1 MMVHP
6 RNNRTLLFLI
16 VVLLL
21 TNGVML
27 YLITRPEPVKEPE
40 LTRNERSIKMVQD
53 ELGLTPAQTE
63 TYLSLREMRD
73 SLMKPHQYNLRAARL
88 ELIKLLQKDSVSD
101 ADLQA
106 SAQKVGAMQAPIE
119 MEYVNHF
126 RRMQKMLEPA
136 QKPKFDTLLQR
147 MVIRTTGA
155 GDSLQKATPA
165 PVN

>member
-16 VVLLL
+16 FVLLL

-27 YLITRPEPVKEPE
+27 YLITRPEPAKEPE

-53 ELGLTPAQTE
+53 ELGLTPVQTE
-63 TYLSLREMRD
+63 NYLSLREMRD
-73 SLMKPHQYNLRAARL
+73 SLIKPHQYNLRAAKQ
-88 ELIKLLQKDSVSD
+88 ELMLLLQKDSVSD

-106 SAQKVGAMQAPIE
+106 AAQKVGAMQAPIE

-126 RRMQKMLEPA
+126 RRMKNMLESE
-136 QKPKFDTLLQR
+136 QKPRFDTLLQR
-147 MVIRTTGA
+147 MVMRATGA
-155 GDSLQKATPA
+155 GDSLQKATSVPA
-165 PVN
+165 N